1 MSNGPWGIS
10 MKKLGGQ
17 MLGCRW
23 TKLLPNGHLLT
34 NTAHTDRLLILPFVC
49 MHAIVLKDANAGQDF
64 ETRSGDNNKD
74 FIDIKSKE

>member
-1 MSNGPWGIS
+1 MITNTW
-10 MKKLGGQ
+10 MDLRFKLSYTLYLSQ
-17 MLGCRW
+17 EDQEQQW
-23 TKLLPNGHLLT
+23 SFT

-74 FIDIKSKE
+74 FIDIKSKV